1 MPERGE
7 RTKLYTLLGD
17 YPQTRALRSGAL
29 RSELVEFAFADI
41 APANRGFKP
50 LVREH
55 VFDLGE
61 LAIVTF
67 LMAQAHGA
75 PYALIPVTVMGR
87 GQLHTIFYNP
97 ARGRLAPAD
106 LQGRWVGVRAYSV
119 TTGVWLRGML
129 EELYGVDPAR
139 IRWVTFEDAHVAGY
153 TDPPH
158 VERAPAGK
166 ELVAM
171 LLAGELD
178 AAIVGDTPPD
188 PLLAPLIPDAE
199 AQNLAFARSH
209 GGIPVNHMLVIRQE
223 IAAARPDLVQEVFC
237 LFRASKEAA
246 NLPPPAEGLD
256 PLRFG
261 VEAVRRSLEVVIGYA
276 AKQTLIP
283 RAVAVDELFSGATR
297 GLA

>member
-17 YPQTRALRSGAL
+17 YPQTRALRSGVL
-29 RSELVEFAFADI
+29 RSELIEFAFADI

-67 LMAQAHGA
+67 LMAQAQGA

-106 LQGRWVGVRAYSV
+106 LPGRRVGVRAYSV

-129 EELYGVDPAR
+129 EELYRVDPAR
-139 IRWVTFEDAHVAGY
+139 IRWVTFEDAHVTGY

-178 AAIVGDTPPD
+178 AAIAGDTLPD
-188 PLLAPLIPDAE
+188 PRLAPLIPDAE
-199 AQNLAFARSH
+199 AQNVAFARSPWRSPRQPH
-209 GGIPVNHMLVIRQE
+209 AGHPEGDRRRAPRPRAGGVSPVSRQQGGG
-223 IAAARPDLVQEVFC
+223 RP
-237 LFRASKEAA
+237 RASRGRTRSIA
-246 NLPPPAEGLD
+246 
-256 PLRFG
+256 LR
-261 VEAVRRSLEVVIGYA
+261 RRSRPPLA
-276 AKQTLIP
+276 RRRHRLAKQKLIP

>member
-1 MPERGE
+1 L
-7 RTKLYTLLGD
+7 RT
-17 YPQTRALRSGAL
+17 GAL
-29 RSELVEFAFADI
+29 SSDLVELAFADI

-55 VFDLGE
+55 AFDLGE

-67 LMAQAHGA
+67 LMAKARCA

-87 GQLHTIFYNP
+87 GQLHTIAYDP
-97 ARGRLAPAD
+97 ARGRLGPTD
-106 LQGRWVGVRAYSV
+106 LPGRRVGVRAYSV

-158 VERAPAGK
+158 VERAPAGE

-178 AAIVGDTPPD
+178 AAIIGDAFPD
-188 PLLAPLIPDAE
+188 PRLAPLIPDAE
-199 AQNLAFARSH
+199 AQNRAFARAH
-209 GGIPVNHMLVIRQE
+209 GGVPINHMLVIREQ
-223 IAAARPDLVQEVFC
+223 IAAARPDLAAEVVR

-246 NLPPPAEGLD
+246 RLPPPDDGLD

-261 VEAVRRSLEVVIGYA
+261 VEANRRSLEQA
-276 AKQTLIP
+276 LIP
-283 RAVAVDELFSGATR
+283 RRFAVDELFADSMR
-297 GLA
+297 GLG

>member
-1 MPERGE
+1 MPEQGE
-7 RTKLYTLLGD
+7 RTKLYTLVGD

-67 LMAQAHGA
+67 LMAQAQGA
-75 PYALIPVTVMGR
+75 PYTLIPATVMGR
-87 GQLHTIFYNP
+87 GQLHTIYYNP
-97 ARGRLAPAD
+97 ARGRLTPSD
-106 LQGRWVGVRAYSV
+106 LHGRRVGVRSYSV
-119 TTGVWLRGML
+119 TTGAWLRGML
-129 EELYGVDPAR
+129 EELYGLDPAR
-139 IRWVTFEDAHVAGY
+139 IHWVTFEDAHVAGF
-153 TDPPH
+153 TDPLQ
-158 VERAPAGK
+158 VQRAPVGK

-178 AAIVGDTPPD
+178 AAIAGDTLPD
-188 PLLAPLIPDAE
+188 PRLAPLIPDAE

-209 GGIPVNHMLVIRQE
+209 GGIPINHMLVIREE
-223 IAAARPDLVQEVFC
+223 IAAARPDLVGEVFR

-261 VEAVRRSLEVVIGYA
+261 VEGVRRSLEVVIGYA
-276 AKQTLIP
+276 AKQKLIP
-283 RAVAVDELFSGATR
+283 RAVAVNELFSDAMR
-297 GLA
+297 ALS

>member
-1 MPERGE
+1 MSHSAGKTR
-7 RTKLYTLLGD
+7 LSTLLGE
-17 YPQTRALRSGAL
+17 YPNTHALRTGAL
-29 RSELVEFAFADI
+29 SSDLVEFVFADI
-41 APANRGFKP
+41 APANRGFKQ

-55 VFDLGE
+55 AFDLSE

-67 LMAQAHGA
+67 LMAKAQGA

-87 GQLHTIFYNP
+87 GQLHTIVHDP
-97 ARGRLAPAD
+97 ARGRLAPSD
-106 LQGRWVGVRAYSV
+106 LPGRRVGVRAYSV

-158 VERAPAGK
+158 VERAPDGK
-166 ELVAM
+166 QLVPM

-178 AAIVGDTPPD
+178 AAIIGDTIPD
-188 PLLAPLIPDAE
+188 PQLAPLIPDAE
-199 AQNLAFARSH
+199 AQNRAFARSH
-209 GGIPVNHMLVIRQE
+209 GGVPINHMLVIRDTL
-223 IAAARPDLVQEVFC
+223 AAARPDLVAEIFR

-246 NLPPPAEGLD
+246 GLPPPDDGLD

-261 VEAVRRSLEVVIGYA
+261 IEATRRSLEIVIEYA
-276 AKQTLIP
+276 ARQKLIP
-283 RAVAVDELFSGATR
+283 RRFTVDELFADTTR
-297 GLA
+297 GLG